1 MGKTTRDLE
10 KQTWLEQPVA
20 RVLAWLTWEKAAY
33 FALFAVALA
42 MRLWNLGARSMS
54 HDESLHALFSW
65 KLYAGQGYVHDPMM
79 HGPFLFYANALA
91 YFLFGASDFT
101 ARLVPA
107 LFGASLG
114 FLPYFLRKSLGRLGA
129 FVAAVLLT
137 FSPSFLYYSRY
148 IRNDIYIAV
157 WSVLMLIALFRFLDE
172 RKDRYLYLFGIVALL
187 SIATKEVAYIT
198 GFIFVVFVLWAV
210 LWERLDSTARAA
222 GRWALVG
229 LGGGILALALWL
241 TVRSGGS
248 ALTPTPRFLPNLVLV
263 ACFFFAFGLAG
274 LAWRNLRD
282 RAPVW
287 DGLSHVRWR
296 PVAWT
301 AVVALALFVVLY
313 TTVFSNLRGLYSGTI
328 GQVAYWLK
336 QHGVQRGAQPWYYY
350 FVLMPMYEFLP
361 LLGALAAIVY
371 YAFARRRADEQEDSL
386 PFVPFLIFW
395 TVTATALY
403 SWAGEKMPWLVLHP
417 VLPMIL
423 LTGRLAQDWVGG
435 VDWREAWRRGA
446 AWFVLLVPFALFLVV
461 RLFLLR
467 PFVGMSVQDLSR
479 TATWILNAGVAAAA
493 LWIVYSYATTWL
505 GARFAL
511 RCAAVSA
518 LGILFLLTVR
528 FTWMANYV
536 NYDTAKEFIVY
547 AHGTQFVKQTMAEI
561 AEISERLYG
570 DTSIEVT
577 YDGGDL
583 RDKANPNDDCGGLAW
598 PLEWYLREFPN
609 RHYFQYW
616 DGGTSASP
624 QMFAVPVVLV
634 DSCNESKVKAFL
646 GDRYYRFPTESWR
659 QLVWWP
665 AEAYRN
671 LTPARILNA
680 LKDPAR
686 RAEIWDILWWRKYK
700 YAADTWPNRHD
711 FALYVRKDVVSLM
724 WKYSVGGVVPQP
736 PTVVTEDPYLAKK
749 VLVLAMLT
757 FGGQGQGPGEFQ
769 DPRGV
774 AVDAAG
780 NIYVADTGNHR
791 VQVFDAGGRYLRGW
805 GQYGSGPGEFNE
817 PWGIAVDGLGNVYV
831 ADTWN
836 YRVQKFDKSGK
847 FLTMWGES
855 GDSQGD
861 ALALPGAFYGPRAVA
876 MASDGSVLVMDTG
889 NERIQR
895 FTAEGKWLAGYG
907 GFGAGAGQFWE
918 PVGLAVDGSGNV
930 YVADTW
936 NRRIQAFDSGMRY
949 VREWGVKAWVG
960 ESVLNKPYLAVD
972 GAGRVYGSDP
982 EGHRVLVWTVEGEF
996 VAAYGEYGSDE
1007 SRFNLPV
1014 GLAVD
1019 GGGRLIVADSGNHRI
1034 MVFAPLGP

>member
-1 MGKTTRDLE
+1 MGGMTQRSGKP
-10 KQTWLEQPVA
+10 TWWEQPAA

-42 MRLWNLGARSMS
+42 MRLWNLGVRSMS

-79 HGPFLFYANALA
+79 HGPFLFYANALV
-91 YFLFGASDFT
+91 YFLFGVSDFT

-107 LFGASLG
+107 LFGASLAV
-114 FLPYFLRKSLGRLGA
+114 LPYFLRKWMGRLGA
-129 FVAAVLLT
+129 FVSAIILT

-172 RKDRYLYLFGIVALL
+172 RRDRYIFLFGIVALL

-210 LWERLDSTARAA
+210 VWERLGASARAA
-222 GRWALVG
+222 LRWALLAAGGAFLLVA
-229 LGGGILALALWL
+229 LGL

-248 ALTPTPRFLPNLVLV
+248 ALTPTPRALPDLVLV
-263 ACFFFAFGLAG
+263 ACFVFAFGVAG
-274 LAWRNLRD
+274 FAWRQLGE
-282 RAPVW
+282 RAPVSE
-287 DGLSHVRWR
+287 GLAAVRWR
-296 PVAWT
+296 AVGWT
-301 AVVALALFVVLY
+301 ALAAAVIFVVMY
-313 TTVFSNLRGLYSGTI
+313 TTVFSNLKGLYSGTI
-328 GQVAYWLK
+328 GQIVYWLK
-336 QHGVQRGAQPWYYY
+336 QHGVQRGDQPWYYY

-361 LLGALAAIVY
+361 LLGALAGIVY
-371 YAFARRRADEQEDSL
+371 YAFARRAADARKDSL
-386 PFVPFLIFW
+386 PLVPFLIFW
-395 TVTATALY
+395 TIAATALY

-417 VLPMIL
+417 VLPMAL
-423 LTGRLAQDWVGG
+423 LTGRLAQDWIGG

-446 AWFVLLVPFALFLVV
+446 AGFVLLVPFAVFVIA

-467 PFVGMSVQDLSR
+467 PFAGMSLQRLTQ
-479 TATWILNAGVAAAA
+479 TATWLLNAVVAVVVIWA
-493 LWIVYSYATTWL
+493 VYSYATARL
-505 GARFAL
+505 GVRFAL
-511 RCAAVSA
+511 RCVAVSA
-518 LGILFLLTVR
+518 LGLLFLLTVR

-547 AHGTQFVKQTMAEI
+547 AHGTQFVKQTMNEI

-570 DTSIEVT
+570 DKSIELS

-583 RDKANPNDDCGGLAW
+583 RDRANPRDDVGGLAW
-598 PLEWYLREFPN
+598 PLEWYLRDYPN

-624 QMFAVPVVLV
+624 QLFTVPVVLV
-634 DSCNESKVKAFL
+634 DSCNEDKVRPFL
-646 GDRYYRFPTESWR
+646 GDKYYRFPTQSWR

-665 AEAYRN
+665 VEDYRN

-700 YAADTWPNRHD
+700 YTSDTWPNRHD
-711 FALYVRKDVVSLM
+711 FALYVRKDIAGLM
-724 WKYSVGGVVPQP
+724 WKYSIGVAAPQ
-736 PTVVTEDPYLAKK
+736 PTVVAEDPYQAKK
-749 VLVLAMLT
+749 VLVPAVLT
-757 FGGQGQGPGEFQ
+757 FGRQGQGPGEFQ

-791 VQVFDAGGRYLRGW
+791 VQVFDANGKYLRGW

-817 PWGIAVDGLGNVYV
+817 PWGIAVDGEGNVYV

-836 YRVQKFDKSGK
+836 YRVQKFDGTGK

-855 GDSQGD
+855 GDTGGD
-861 ALALPGAFYGPRAVA
+861 AGALPGAFYGPRAVA
-876 MASDGSVLVMDTG
+876 LARDGTVLVMDTG
-889 NERIQR
+889 NKRIQR
-895 FTAEGKWLAGYG
+895 FTADGEFVGGYG
-907 GFGAGAGQFWE
+907 GFGAGPGQFWE
-918 PVGLAVDGSGNV
+918 PVGLAVDGEGNV

-936 NRRIQAFDSGMRY
+936 NHRVQVLDREMRY
-949 VREWGVKAWVG
+949 VREWGVKTWAG
-960 ESVLNKPYLAVD
+960 ESVLNKPYVAVD
-972 GAGRVYGSDP
+972 GRGHVYASDP
-982 EGHRVLVWTVEGEF
+982 EGHRVLEWTVGGEF
-996 VAAYGEYGSDE
+996 VASYGEYGVDE
-1007 SRFNLPV
+1007 SRFSLPV

-1019 GGGRLIVADSGNHRI
+1019 GSGRLIVADSGNHRI
-1034 MVFAPLGP
+1034 MVFAPFGP